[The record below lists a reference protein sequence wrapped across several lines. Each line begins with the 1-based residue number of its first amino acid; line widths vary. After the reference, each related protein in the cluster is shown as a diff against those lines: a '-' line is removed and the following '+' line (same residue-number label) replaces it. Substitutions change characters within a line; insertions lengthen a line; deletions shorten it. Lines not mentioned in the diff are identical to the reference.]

1 MGCILKTLGGNTM
14 PYTVRHYSKEYKAS
28 LDAIAKK
35 GGFKS
40 HEQMK
45 VYEFLCEEV
54 DISNQIS
61 NLMKEYS
68 FTIVANIIGS
78 YNYQT
83 KCGIKVT
90 RYLVKEL
97 LNSNFGKMF
106 I

>member
-14 PYTVRHYSKEYKAS
+14 PYTARHYSKEYKAS

-40 HEQMK
+40 DEQMK
-45 VYEFLCEEV
+45 VYEEEEEV